1 MPEYQNIQTRMLGAN
16 SFPYRNV
23 TVNEAVFES
32 AVEALNA
39 FFFVG
44 LQEAYFISV
53 KMLLREFNLH
63 KDIEVPAIRERHQ
76 APSPEKLKLKGN
88 LELMQRVRD
97 NNSFDYRL
105 YALGNNQYRIFVQCF
120 THKNHTSGVQRFC
133 KMIMKY
139 PDLVE
144 ELRTTTKVK
153 CDGLR

>member
-23 TVNEAVFES
+23 TVNEAVFDS

-76 APSPEKLKLKGN
+76 APSPEKQKLKGN
-88 LELMQRVRD
+88 KALMQRVRD
-97 NNSFDYRL
+97 INSFDYRL
-105 YALGNNQYRIFVQCF
+105 YALGNMC
-120 THKNHTSGVQRFC
+120 S
-133 KMIMKY
+133 
-139 PDLVE
+139 
-144 ELRTTTKVK
+144 
-153 CDGLR
+153 